1 MVSSKFLV
9 LICTFAVSLLL
20 AFYAERWI
28 IGLAYRRH
36 YFDSHSERKIH
47 KGDVPR
53 LGGIIFFPVS
63 VLMLIASAIF
73 SLHMKE
79 INVSPVEIS
88 KGLGVVGAMFIMFII
103 GLVDDFKGVRYAKK
117 FIGQILAGLLLC
129 LSGLWI
135 QDLHGLFWLH
145 ELSPW
150 VGWPLTIF
158 AIIFVINAFNF
169 IDGID
174 GLAGSVSSIGLC
186 YYACFSYLS
195 GKWLFSL
202 LSVVMLACVLPYL
215 YYNLTGTSK
224 AKTKIF
230 MGDTGSTI
238 LGLVLASLGIMLTG
252 SELGH
257 QENSVRCAVPLM
269 IGLAPLVYPC
279 YDTVR
284 VVLHRVR
291 MGSSPFQAD
300 KNHFHHKLL
309 TFGMSQ
315 RKALLTINGISITLI
330 IIMVLASL
338 IMSINWVLV
347 ISLVLWFLINVILT
361 KLNNNKSNITKND
374 EN

>member
-1 MVSSKFLV
+1 MVSSRFIV
-9 LICTFAVSLLL
+9 LIGTFVVALLL
-20 AFYAERWI
+20 ALYAEKWI

-63 VLMLIASAIF
+63 VLVLIAAAIF
-73 SLHMKE
+73 SIHIQDITIL
-79 INVSPVEIS
+79 PAEIS

-103 GLVDDFKGVRYAKK
+103 GLVDDFKGVRYMKK
-117 FIGQILAGLLLC
+117 FMGQILAGLLLC

-135 QDLHGLFWLH
+135 NDLHGLFMLH
-145 ELSPW
+145 ALSPW

-158 AIIFVINAFNF
+158 AIIFVINAINF

-174 GLAGSVSSIGLC
+174 GLAGSISSLGLC
-186 YYACFSYLS
+186 YYAYFSYAS
-195 GKWLFSL
+195 GNWLFSM
-202 LSVVMLACVLPYL
+202 LSMVMLACVLPYL
-215 YYNLTGTSK
+215 YYNLTGSSK
-224 AKTKIF
+224 KKTKIF

-238 LGLVLASLGIMLTG
+238 LGLVLASLGILLTG
-252 SELGH
+252 TEFGH
-257 QENSVRCAVPLM
+257 NPKTVHCALPLM

-284 VVLHRVR
+284 VVVHRVR
-291 MGSSPFQAD
+291 MGNSPFKAD

-309 TFGMSQ
+309 AIGMNQ
-315 RKALLTINGISITLI
+315 RKALITINCISITLI
-330 IIMVLASL
+330 IIMVLASF
-338 IMSINWVLV
+338 IMNINLVLL
-347 ISLVLWFLINVILT
+347 ISLVLWFILNLILT
-361 KLNNNKSNITKND
+361 KLINNKTTITNNE